1 MHQPEPPISLSVA
14 RRESGLLIVTMQG
27 ELDTLATRLIEPAFS
42 VALSDRTAH
51 ALVDLSA
58 VPLITSAAL
67 AMFVMR
73 ARALHLGGGSLRFA
87 GITPAVQLV
96 FDLGGF
102 SQVLAVYASLDE
114 GIDAMERELLA

>member
-1 MHQPEPPISLSVA
+1 MHQPDPPVSLSVS
-14 RRESGLLIVTMQG
+14 RRDSGLLIVAIQG

-51 ALVDLSA
+51 ALVDLHQ

-73 ARALHLGGGSLRFA
+73 ARALHLGGGNLRFA
-87 GITPAVQLV
+87 GATPPVQLV

-102 SQVLAVYASLDE
+102 SQVLPVYATLDE
-114 GIDAMERELLA
+114 GIAAMERELLP